1 MDIICLIIR
10 FLERLQRNGDE
21 TIRIDSLIA
30 LMEELRDGAKH

>member
-1 MDIICLIIR
+1 MATINFVIR

-30 LMEELRDGAKH
+30 LLKELKDGAMV

>member
-1 MDIICLIIR
+1 MITINFVIR

-30 LMEELRDGAKH
+30 LLEELRDGAKH

>member
-1 MDIICLIIR
+1 MDTISLIIR

-21 TIRIDSLIA
+21 TIRIDGLIA